1 MNLANPQA
9 KEGSLVMRVLSL
21 HVMATLGVTFMLSM

>member
-9 KEGSLVMRVLSL
+9 KEGSLVILVLSL
-21 HVMATLGVTFMLSM
+21 HVMATFGVTFMLFM